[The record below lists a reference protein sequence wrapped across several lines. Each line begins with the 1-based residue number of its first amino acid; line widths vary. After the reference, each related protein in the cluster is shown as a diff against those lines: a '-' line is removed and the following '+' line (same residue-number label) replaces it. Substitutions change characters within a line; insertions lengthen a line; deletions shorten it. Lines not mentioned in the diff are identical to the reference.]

1 MRERIRS
8 AIKIFR
14 MNSVVMRNMALI
26 LTVVFVLMGTIG
38 ALFYFNARESREHER
53 DMILRT
59 NAATIRDNFDT
70 VLKDGELIALQT
82 AMNQNVLNFCLFSPS
97 ESVLTGIRDSIANYT
112 TVFPY
117 IHSIYIYSNNKDLL
131 IENQPL
137 CGVPTNP
144 CALTPHAASFLLGRS
159 RSDRC
164 SRVLFTRL
172 LCAGLPLSPARCDRM
187 ARATCL
193 VLRIYALYFECVRP
207 HQICSDFTAVAPIR
221 Q

>member
-82 AMNQNVLNFCLFSPS
+82 AMNQNVLNFCRF
-97 ESVLTGIRDSIANYT
+97 
-112 TVFPY
+112 
-117 IHSIYIYSNNKDLL
+117 
-131 IENQPL
+131 
-137 CGVPTNP
+137 
-144 CALTPHAASFLLGRS
+144 
-159 RSDRC
+159 
-164 SRVLFTRL
+164 
-172 LCAGLPLSPARCDRM
+172 
-187 ARATCL
+187 
-193 VLRIYALYFECVRP
+193 
-207 HQICSDFTAVAPIR
+207 
-221 Q
+221 